1 MQRTVLS
8 NQSDLI
14 FQIAIKYYM
23 HDVAVALNITKCVI
37 LLELRL
43 TDGKR
48 VGTIS
53 TEKRTSVRRKEKE
66 ENQWA

>member
-8 NQSDLI
+8 HQSDLI

-37 LLELRL
+37 FLELRL

-53 TEKRTSVRRKEKE
+53 TEKRTSVRIKEKE